1 MDWFELVKNN
11 ESATEYLGNSCH
23 RSFTNTLLI
32 RILNNRRVFI
42 MDKKIKL
49 LAAVSVI
56 AVMTSGCS
64 RYGTGV
70 GSDGYA
76 TSGSNK
82 SAGSGQVAR
91 TGQVSGGGLFGQ
103 RRSSTCAPCAA
114 NSASKNTYTY
124 KPAAKPVYKA
134 APKPK
139 VAGQHNQQYYID
151 KWNREQAQN
160 KQQNTQNYTGYG
172 NTGASNATYYDY
184 SSAGK
189 TTTPAPAAN
198 VSASNKSIYTG
209 SYQQPTYKPYQPT
222 TYAGGS
228 AATTNTTTTY
238 SGAATAS
245 AGGGTYV
252 VKKGD
257 TVFEVMRQTG
267 VYWKD
272 IISLNNLVAPAYTI
286 NPGQTLR
293 LK

>member
-1 MDWFELVKNN
+1 
-11 ESATEYLGNSCH
+11 
-23 RSFTNTLLI
+23 
-32 RILNNRRVFI
+32 

-49 LAAVSVI
+49 LAVVSVI

-64 RYGTGV
+64 RYGTGQSV
-70 GSDGYA
+70 GGDGYA
-76 TSGSNK
+76 SN
-82 SAGSGQVAR
+82 STAGSSQVAR
-91 TGQVSGGGLFGQ
+91 TGQVSRGGLFGQ

-114 NSASKNTYTY
+114 NSSSNNTYTY

-139 VAGQHNQQYYID
+139 PAGQRSQQYYID
-151 KWNREQAQN
+151 KWNREQAQQKN
-160 KQQNTQNYTGYG
+160 NNTQNYTGYG

-189 TTTPAPAAN
+189 TTAPAPN

-238 SGAATAS
+238 SGAATS
-245 AGGGTYV
+245 SGGGSTYT

-286 NPGQTLR
+286 NPGQILR

>member
-1 MDWFELVKNN
+1 MD
-11 ESATEYLGNSCH
+11 S
-23 RSFTNTLLI
+23 
-32 RILNNRRVFI
+32 
-42 MDKKIKL
+42 KIKL

-64 RYGTGV
+64 RLGYGPGQAA
-70 GSDGYA
+70 GGDGYSS
-76 TSGSNK
+76 TGSG
-82 SAGSGQVAR
+82 AGQVAR
-91 TGQVSGGGLFGQ
+91 TGQVSRGGLFGQ
-103 RRSSTCAPCAA
+103 QRASTCAPCAA
-114 NSASKNTYTY
+114 NTPPKSTYTY

-134 APKPK
+134 TTPGP

-151 KWNREQAQN
+151 KWNREQAQQKN
-160 KQQNTQNYTGYG
+160 KNTQDYTGYG
-172 NTGASNATYYDY
+172 NTGASNTTYYDY
-184 SSAGK
+184 SSAAK
-189 TTTPAPAAN
+189 TAPAPIPAPVPN

-228 AATTNTTTTY
+228 AGTTSTTA
-238 SGAATAS
+238 AATS
-245 AGGGTYV
+245 GGGSSYV

-272 IISLNNLVAPAYTI
+272 IISMNNLVAPAYTI
-286 NPGQTLR
+286 SPGQRLR

>member
-1 MDWFELVKNN
+1 
-11 ESATEYLGNSCH
+11 
-23 RSFTNTLLI
+23 
-32 RILNNRRVFI
+32 

-64 RYGTGV
+64 RYGSGQV

-76 TSGSNK
+76 SSN
-82 SAGSGQVAR
+82 SSSNTNAGSGQVAR
-91 TGQVSGGGLFGQ
+91 TGQVSRGGLFGQ
-103 RRSSTCAPCAA
+103 RRPSTCAPCAA

-134 APKPK
+134 APKPRP
-139 VAGQHNQQYYID
+139 AGQHNQQYYID
-151 KWNREQAQN
+151 KWNREQAQQKN
-160 KQQNTQNYTGYG
+160 NNTQNYTGYG
-172 NTGASNATYYDY
+172 NTGASNTTYYDY
-184 SSAGK
+184 SSASK
-189 TTTPAPAAN
+189 TPAPAPN

-222 TYAGGS
+222 TYSGGS

-238 SGAATAS
+238 SGAAATTS
-245 AGGGTYV
+245 GGGSTYT

>member
-1 MDWFELVKNN
+1 
-11 ESATEYLGNSCH
+11 
-23 RSFTNTLLI
+23 
-32 RILNNRRVFI
+32 

-56 AVMTSGCS
+56 AVMTTGCS
-64 RYGTGV
+64 RYGAGQSV

-76 TSGSNK
+76 SN
-82 SAGSGQVAR
+82 SSSNTYAGSGQVSR
-91 TGQVSGGGLFGQ
+91 TGQVSRGGLFGQ
-103 RRSSTCAPCAA
+103 RRPSTCAPCAA

-134 APKPK
+134 APKPRP
-139 VAGQHNQQYYID
+139 AGQHNQQYYID
-151 KWNREQAQN
+151 KWKREQAQQKN
-160 KQQNTQNYTGYG
+160 NNTQNYTGYG
-172 NTGASNATYYDY
+172 NTGASNTTYYDY

-189 TTTPAPAAN
+189 TVAPAAPAAN

-222 TYAGGS
+222 TYSGGS

-238 SGAATAS
+238 SAAATS
-245 AGGGTYV
+245 SDGGTYV